1 MLQILMVLDIRLSS
15 NIINLRDNFSPCY
28 QRISDLAEHIVYI
41 LITYNHESLVYNVST
56 GTNLQGLE
64 TIATYDA
71 TTEEF
76 ILNTP
81 TVSSIKWWP
90 GACKCHTCWLG

>member
-1 MLQILMVLDIRLSS
+1 MSS
-15 NIINLRDNFSPCY
+15 SFN
-28 QRISDLAEHIVYI
+28 
-41 LITYNHESLVYNVST
+41 NVST
-56 GTNLQGLE
+56 GTYLQGLE

-81 TVSSIKWWP
+81 TVTSIKWWP
-90 GACKCHTCWLG
+90 GACKCHTLWLGEIMIDMLL